1 MATDQSSTQCLR
13 KLVHTVPCRLEN
25 FQLKIYFISA
35 SFPRKMAQVVLI
47 RSPVIVK
54 ELKTSTS
61 GVVIFSA
68 EQGANVLV
76 VSLILCVE
84 ADKPYHYDLCALL
97 GPTTFMS
104 L

>member
-1 MATDQSSTQCLR
+1 MSTKAGPYGALSFGEFSI
-13 KLVHTVPCRLEN
+13 EN
-25 FQLKIYFISA
+25 ILHICQFPKKDGA
-35 SFPRKMAQVVLI
+35 S
-47 RSPVIVK
+47 

>member
-1 MATDQSSTQCLR
+1 
-13 KLVHTVPCRLEN
+13 
-25 FQLKIYFISA
+25 
-35 SFPRKMAQVVLI
+35 MAQVVLI

-61 GVVIFSA
+61 SVIIFSA
-68 EQGANVLV
+68 EQGANALV

-97 GPTTFMS
+97 GPATLYHCRKCAQGNQKGKFYKM
-104 L
+104 